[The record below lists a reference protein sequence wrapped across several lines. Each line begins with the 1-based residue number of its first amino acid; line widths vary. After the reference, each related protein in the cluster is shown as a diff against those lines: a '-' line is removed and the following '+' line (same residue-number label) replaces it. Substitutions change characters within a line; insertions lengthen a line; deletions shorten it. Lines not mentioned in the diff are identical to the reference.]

1 MFSRNAHMTYSG
13 PAHTPWNFTWSSEW
27 WDILSAEVVTWSC
40 CKVNWLPFR
49 KKLWRN
55 KVNREQKDETRY
67 FGNMIWTP
75 ESSCSW
81 RWCCSTAFQLQKP
94 THFLFCQAGSGFS
107 VIYRQMSQGSHF
119 TSLKPSLLSAVNWWL
134 LRMPSTWSSL
144 QTLIVRQN
152 KTIHVDCPQPPPKR
166 VMYPPAYTPPF
177 LSSSFEWESLPP
189 C

>member
-67 FGNMIWTP
+67 FGNMIWIP

-94 THFLFCQAGSGFS
+94 THFLFCQVGSGFS

-119 TSLKPSLLSAVNWWL
+119 MGNRWENSGNSGNSGWLYFSGLQNHCRWWL
-134 LRMPSTWSSL
+134 QQW
-144 QTLIVRQN
+144 N
-152 KTIHVDCPQPPPKR
+152 
-166 VMYPPAYTPPF
+166 
-177 LSSSFEWESLPP
+177 
-189 C
+189 